1 MTWPTLRA
9 SRFVRALPV
18 FLIPL
23 VAACMAPGGVKSAQ
37 TSAQTSG
44 PVTVGIVAI
53 NDFHGSLEPPRQSV
67 PAPDGNGGTV
77 RVPAGGAA
85 YLASAMDAVR
95 AKYPYHLTVSA
106 GDLISASQLASSI
119 YLDEPTIGVANR
131 FGLDFNAVGNHEFDR
146 GRNEL
151 LRMQRGGCAKLTP
164 RQPCQVEPFTGAK
177 FQFLAASTITE
188 NGTTLFPAYAMR
200 TFGKGRKK
208 VRIGLIGLTLKGTA
222 DLVTPGGIK
231 GLAFADE
238 AATVNALV
246 PVLKAKGADAIIVLI
261 HQGGAQENPG
271 YPNTCAGFTGEIR
284 PILDALDPRVDLVIS
299 GHTHRAYVCNYGELN
314 PAHPVLLT
322 SAGVYGGGVTDITLT
337 IDPVAHKVVSKS
349 AVNVIV
355 QSGAYVGAMGPV
367 NPTTLYP
374 QFTPRSDVSSYVQTY
389 VDASKTFAQ
398 KPAGHLAEAAS
409 GRALGQLI
417 ADSQLA
423 ATRNAGAQIALM
435 NPFGVR
441 TGLIPG
447 TGGLIKF
454 GDIYAVQP
462 FGNTLITQTISG
474 AELKAVLEQ
483 GFDANGP
490 VQALTPSAGFT
501 YHYDLAR
508 PIGSRVIDL
517 ALDGKPIDPAANYR
531 VTTNNF
537 LAQGGDSFTLLAK
550 QRDAAV
556 GGVDLDAMQAWLE
569 AVPLR
574 TVPKDDRATEIKH

>member
-1 MTWPTLRA
+1 MTRPAIRA
-9 SRFVRALPV
+9 SRFVRTFPAL
-18 FLIPL
+18 LILL
-23 VAACMAPGGVKSAQ
+23 VAACMAPGGIKSAQ
-37 TSAQTSG
+37 TAA

-67 PAPDGNGGTV
+67 SAPDGSGGTV

-85 YLASAMDAVR
+85 YLASAIDTVR
-95 AKYPYHLTVSA
+95 AKYSYHLTVSA

-146 GRNEL
+146 GRGEL
-151 LRMQRGGCAKLTP
+151 LRMQRGGCAQMTP
-164 RQPCQVEPFTGAK
+164 RKPCQIEAFDGAK

-188 NGTTLFPAYAMR
+188 TGKTLFPAYAIR
-200 TFGKGRKK
+200 TFGKGRSA

-231 GLAFADE
+231 GLTFADE
-238 AATVNALV
+238 AATINALV
-246 PVLKAKGADAIIVLI
+246 PVLKAKGADAIVVLI
-261 HQGGAQENPG
+261 HQGGTQENPG

-284 PILDALDPRVDLVIS
+284 PILDALDPRVDLVVS
-299 GHTHRAYVCNYGELN
+299 GHTHKAYVCNYGELN
-314 PAHPVLLT
+314 AGHPVLLT
-322 SAGVYGGGVTDITLT
+322 SAGVYGEEVTDITLT
-337 IDPVAHKVVSKS
+337 IDPAAHKVVSKR

-355 QSGAYVGAMGPV
+355 QSAGYNGAVGPV

-374 QFTPRSDVSSYVQTY
+374 QFAPRGDVADYVQTY

-423 ATRNAGAQIALM
+423 ATRAVGAQIALM

-441 TGLIPG
+441 TGLVPG
-447 TGGLIKF
+447 EAGVVKF
-454 GDIYAVQP
+454 GDLYAVQP
-462 FGNTLITQTISG
+462 FGNTLVTQTMTG
-474 AELKAVLEQ
+474 AELKAVIEQ
-483 GFDANGP
+483 GFDASGP
-490 VQALTPSAGFT
+490 VQALTPSDGFK
-501 YHYDLAR
+501 YRFDLAR
-508 PIGSRVIDL
+508 PIGDRVVEL
-517 ALDGKPIDPAANYR
+517 TLDGQPIDPAANYR

-550 QRDAAV
+550 QREAV
-556 GGVDLDAMQAWLE
+556 TGGVDLDAMQAWLE

-574 TVPKDDRATEIKH
+574 SVPKDDRAREIKH